1 MPLKNHIKQALSGN
15 ADSLIVFLH
24 GYGADGQDLLG
35 LADALN
41 VHLPNTIFMSPDAP
55 NQSSVNPLGYE
66 WFPIPRLDGSS
77 LE

>member
-35 LADALN
+35 LADVFLIYFELL
-41 VHLPNTIFMSPDAP
+41 VC
-55 NQSSVNPLGYE
+55 VCCLGATCA
-66 WFPIPRLDGSS
+66 FSF
-77 LE
+77 LERDVE